1 MGLPGGFRTGA
12 APRPDT
18 HDGGRKKA
26 DYFVWQEKDYKKHVL
41 GIKEQPKAELFEDAI
56 PPDEQKPT
64 ATWTPQPFAGPSQLD
79 VEKTLLGIQQLA
91 DDLQAARARALY
103 LAQMGALLEAF
114 AIREQA
120 MQAEELALLLML
132 EN

>member
-12 APRPDT
+12 GPRPDT
-18 HDGGRKKA
+18 HDGDRKRA

-41 GIKEQPKAELFEDAI
+41 GIAEQPQEERAEDAI
-56 PPDEQKPT
+56 SPEPQKPT
-64 ATWTPQPFAGPSQLD
+64 ASWTPQPFAGPSQLE
-79 VEKTLLGIQQLA
+79 VEKTLFAIQQLSE
-91 DDLQAARARALY
+91 DLEAARAKALY